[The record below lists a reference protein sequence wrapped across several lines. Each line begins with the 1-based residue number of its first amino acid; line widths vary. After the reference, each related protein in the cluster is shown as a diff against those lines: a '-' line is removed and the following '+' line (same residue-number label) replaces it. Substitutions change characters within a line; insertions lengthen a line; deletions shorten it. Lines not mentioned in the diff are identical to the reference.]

1 MLVCASCGKGG
12 DNLKTCTACK
22 SVKYCNRD
30 CQISHRPQHK
40 KECRKIAAGLQE
52 RKAIISSNGTA
63 KIREK
68 SIISDDELFGDPP
81 AKEECPVCMVS
92 MPFSNHGVCCAKK
105 IYHPCCGKVICNGCM
120 TTANEE
126 MKKGNLKKCCPF
138 CRIPNPSSDEEYI
151 QRVKKRM
158 EQNNDV
164 EAYYELGSLYQSGHF
179 GLPQDLSTAFDLYK
193 KAAELGSSRGHY
205 STAGMYMCA
214 LGVEKD
220 GEKALYHWQLAAIGG
235 DENASNILPTP
246 PRN

>member
-126 MKKGNLKKCCPF
+126 MKKGNL
-138 CRIPNPSSDEEYI
+138 
-151 QRVKKRM
+151 
-158 EQNNDV
+158 
-164 EAYYELGSLYQSGHF
+164 
-179 GLPQDLSTAFDLYK
+179 
-193 KAAELGSSRGHY
+193 
-205 STAGMYMCA
+205 
-214 LGVEKD
+214 
-220 GEKALYHWQLAAIGG
+220 
-235 DENASNILPTP
+235 
-246 PRN
+246 